1 MSETK
6 KNKRK
11 PKSKPKEK
19 KPKPKEK
26 KPRPKPKPKP
36 KEKKRKSKEQVSNHG
51 KVIVQ
56 LEENKQ
62 EKDENVYT
70 NKLKSLINKIKNQ
83 NEYTDSGI
91 RFAWRN

>member
-6 KNKRK
+6 KKCKPKEK
-11 PKSKPKEK
+11 PKSKSKPKSN
-19 KPKPKEK
+19 PKPKA
-26 KPRPKPKPKP
+26 KPKDPL
-36 KEKKRKSKEQVSNHG
+36 SKQG

-56 LEENKQ
+56 LEEHTPK
-62 EKDENVYT
+62 KDENVYT
-70 NKLKSLINKIKNQ
+70 NKLKLLVNKIKTQ

>member
-11 PKSKPKEK
+11 PKP
-19 KPKPKEK
+19 KPKPKAK
-26 KPRPKPKPKP
+26 AKPKPKP
-36 KEKKRKSKEQVSNHG
+36 KESVKPKEKKRKPKEQVSNHG

-70 NKLKSLINKIKNQ
+70 NKLKSLINKIKTQ

>member
-11 PKSKPKEK
+11 PKP
-19 KPKPKEK
+19 KPKPKAK
-26 KPRPKPKPKP
+26 AKPKPKP
-36 KEKKRKSKEQVSNHG
+36 KESVKPKEKKRKPKEQVS

-70 NKLKSLINKIKNQ
+70 NKLKSLINKIKTQ